1 MPLTRFYK
9 SRSEIRN
16 TYLYFIVGSNVF
28 LINTRKEIKRSS
40 FSLDYFKKSYTEV
53 FTEVFTEAET
63 PEEAIDIFMLLGE

>member
-9 SRSEIRN
+9 SRSELRH
-16 TYLYFIVGSNVF
+16 TFLYFIRGSNVF

-40 FSLDYFKKSYTEV
+40 FSLDLFKKSYTG
-53 FTEVFTEAET
+53 VFTEAET